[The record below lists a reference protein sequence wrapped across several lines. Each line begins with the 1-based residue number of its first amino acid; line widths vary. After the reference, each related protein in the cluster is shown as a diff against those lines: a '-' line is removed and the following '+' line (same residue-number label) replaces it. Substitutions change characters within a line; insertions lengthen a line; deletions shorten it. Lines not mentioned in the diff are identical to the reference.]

1 MSAGS
6 RTIVIGARGQVG
18 SALLAQLGEH
28 GTGISRSD
36 ADITV
41 RVELERALSAAGPVS
56 ALINASAYNDV
67 DGAESNRD
75 LAFAVNSD
83 APGWAAEW
91 AAERNVPFV
100 HYSTDYV
107 FPDGVDRLWRESD
120 HPAPLNVYGESKLA
134 GEAAVLCAHSTS
146 NVIRT
151 SWVYSNSSNNFVRRV
166 LQLASSGH
174 PLQMISSQVGA
185 PTYAPELARATL
197 LMVKNQHSKTT
208 ENTGIFHLAGS
219 GSVGR
224 AEFAR
229 EIVRIGIAEGVL
241 AKEVAVDEIETSSY
255 ASPARRPINCV
266 LDCARTDALGITL
279 PPWRES
285 LVAAVQAARS

>member
-1 MSAGS
+1 MSVGS

-18 SALLAQLGEH
+18 SALLVQLGEH
-28 GTGISRSD
+28 GVGISRSD

-41 RVELERALSAAGPVS
+41 RMELERALNAAGPAS

-75 LAFAVNSD
+75 LAFAVNAD
-83 APGWAAEW
+83 APGWAAAW
-91 AAERNVPFV
+91 AAERNVLFV
-100 HYSTDYV
+100 HYSTEYV
-107 FPDGVDRLWRESD
+107 FPDGVDRPWRESD

-134 GEAAVLCAHSTS
+134 GEAAVLRAHSTS
-146 NVIRT
+146 KVIRT
-151 SWVYSNSSNNFVRRV
+151 SWVYSNSSSNFVRRV
-166 LQLASSGH
+166 LQLASNGN
-174 PLQMISSQVGA
+174 PLQMASSQVGA

-197 LMVKNQHSKTT
+197 LMAKNQHPQAT

-229 EIVRIGIAEGVL
+229 EIVRIGVAEGVL
-241 AKEVAVDEIETSSY
+241 AKEVAVEEIETSSY